1 MSEDHKQLMKK
12 ETLGTI
18 LALVT
23 ALISGLAIPIN
34 KIFVVGLDPTVFTAV
49 RALFI
54 GIIFFFLAFGA
65 KSKRK
70 NVKKIPWKHLIAIAL
85 IGGSFAFL
93 MFFTGL
99 KLTTAG
105 RGAFLHKTLPLY
117 ITIFAFLFLKEKI
130 SQKQVLAL
138 TLMIIGTVLIYSAK
152 ITTSEFWLNPS
163 LGDLLVIGATVLWA
177 IENTIARKVM
187 IDGESNFVVSF
198 ARMFLGAIILFAII
212 ILQDKMSL
220 LFSLTMLEIINLTIS
235 IAILFGYVFCW
246 YWSIKLI
253 NVSKASTI
261 LLLAPVISLILGMII
276 FNEPVPN
283 LQLLGSALVLVGAYF
298 VVKIKSEFTTGV

>member
-1 MSEDHKQLMKK
+1 MRK

-18 LALVT
+18 LAMTT
-23 ALISGLAIPIN
+23 ALISGLAIPVN
-34 KIFVVGLDPTVFTAV
+34 KIFVVDLDPTVFTAV

-54 GIIFFFLAFGA
+54 GIIFFVLASFQS
-65 KSKRK
+65 KSKH
-70 NVKKIPWKHLIAIAL
+70 KKFKKVPWKYLIAIGVV
-85 IGGSFAFL
+85 GGSFAFL

-117 ITIFAFLFLKEKI
+117 ITIFAFLFLKEKV

-138 TLMIIGTVLIYSAK
+138 ALMFIGTILLYSAQ
-152 ITTSEFWLNPS
+152 ISSSGFWLNPQ

-187 IDGESNFVVSF
+187 IKGESNFVVSF
-198 ARMFLGAIILFAII
+198 ARMFIGAIILFAIV
-212 ILQDKMSL
+212 ILQDKVGL
-220 LFSLTMLEIINLTIS
+220 LLALTTQQIINLTIS
-235 IAILFGYVFCW
+235 IAILFGYVFSW

-253 NVSKASTI
+253 NVSKASTL
-261 LLLAPVISLILGMII
+261 LLLAPVISLILGIII
-276 FNEPVPN
+276 FSEPIPN
-283 LQLLGSALVLVGAYF
+283 LQLLGSALVLIGAY
-298 VVKIKSEFTTGV
+298 VVINVRSEFSTGV

>member
-1 MSEDHKQLMKK
+1 MRK

-18 LALVT
+18 LALLA

-49 RALFI
+49 RGLFI
-54 GIIFFFLAFGA
+54 GIIFYILASRV
-65 KSKRK
+65 KPKRK
-70 NVKKIPWKHLIAIAL
+70 KFKKVPWKYLIAIAVV
-85 IGGSFAFL
+85 GGSFAFL

-130 SQKQVLAL
+130 GHKQALAL
-138 TLMIIGTVLIYSAK
+138 AIMLIGCTIIYSTQ
-152 ITTSEFWLNPS
+152 ITPSKFWSNPS
-163 LGDLLVIGATVLWA
+163 LGDLLVVGATVLWA
-177 IENTIARKVM
+177 IENTIAKKVM
-187 IDGESNFVVSF
+187 KKGESNYVVSF
-198 ARMFLGAIILFAII
+198 ARMFIGAMILFAII
-212 ILQDKMSL
+212 ALQDKMSL
-220 LFSLTMLEIINLTIS
+220 LFSLTFHEIINLTIS
-235 IAILFGYVFCW
+235 IAILFGYVFTW

-261 LLLAPVISLILGMII
+261 LLLAPVISLMFGIVI

-283 LQLLGSALVLVGAYF
+283 LQLLGSALILIGAYF
-298 VVKIKSEFTTGV
+298 VINVKSEFSTGV

>member
-1 MSEDHKQLMKK
+1 MRK

-18 LALVT
+18 LALTT
-23 ALISGLAIPIN
+23 AFISGLAIPIN
-34 KIFVVGLDPTVFTAV
+34 KIFVVGLDPTVFTAI
-49 RALFI
+49 RGLFI
-54 GIIFFFLAFGA
+54 GIIFFVIVSFQS
-65 KSKRK
+65 KSEQ
-70 NVKKIPWKHLIAIAL
+70 KKFKKVPWKYLIAIAI

-117 ITIFAFLFLKEKI
+117 ITIFAFLFLKEKV
-130 SQKQVLAL
+130 SQKQVL
-138 TLMIIGTVLIYSAK
+138 TLAIMLIGTILIYSAE
-152 ITTSEFWLNPS
+152 ISPSEFWLDPS
-163 LGDLLVIGATVLWA
+163 LGDLLVIGATILWA
-177 IENTIARKVM
+177 LENTIARKVM
-187 IDGESNFVVSF
+187 IEGESNYVVSF
-198 ARMFLGAIILFAII
+198 ARMFIGAIILFAIVT
-212 ILQDKMSL
+212 LQDKMSL
-220 LFSLTMLEIINLTIS
+220 LFNLTSHEVINLTIS

-261 LLLAPVISLILGMII
+261 LLLAPVISLILGIII
-276 FNEPVPN
+276 FSEPVPN
-283 LQLLGSALVLVGAYF
+283 LQLLGSALILIGAYF